1 VTPGSVSALHGWVR
15 ASLGRQ
21 RLPYLLL
28 DSAQAENSHLTLQR
42 WKVPYASLFE
52 ETHEA
57 SLPEIAPLLISL
69 SGLAPAM
76 LEKVCDWAEKLG
88 YGAPCLSWMESPWPL
103 PELARHLRQF
113 HAVGL
118 SDEQQMMLRWYDTRI
133 LPVWLA
139 CLEPLQRE
147 QFVAGLLSLQYINRF
162 GDVAVLLD
170 VDTAGAAPDVALMGS
185 PLIHLDDAQYGMLV
199 DAGDADTLIS
209 HLRRVIT
216 DETNDTPPRLLYEFV
231 ARYQQRALAAG
242 IDDLDR
248 QTQYLLLALY
258 TSGAGIEHPDFIAL
272 MQDPPTSIESFYEAM
287 QALSDDVWEAG
298 PPLWG
303 IQLEA

>member
-1 VTPGSVSALHGWVR
+1 MRPDSVSALHHWAR
-15 ASLGRQ
+15 ASLARQ
-21 RLPYLLL
+21 RSPYLLL
-28 DSAQAENSHLTLQR
+28 DSAQAENSHLALQR
-42 WKVPYASLFE
+42 WQVPYASLFDG
-52 ETHEA
+52 THEA
-57 SLPEIAPLLISL
+57 SLPEIAPLLICL

-103 PELARHLRQF
+103 AQLAQHLRQF

-118 SDEQQMMLRWYDTRI
+118 SDRQQMMLRWYDTRI

-139 CLEPLQRE
+139 CLAPLQRE
-147 QFVAGLLSLQYINRF
+147 QFVAGLLSLRYINRF

-170 VDTAGAAPDVALMGS
+170 VDTAAAAPHDAPVEL

-199 DAGDADTLIS
+199 DAGDVDTLIS

-272 MQDPPTSIESFYEAM
+272 MQDPPPTIESFYEAM

-303 IQLEA
+303 VQLEA

>member
-1 VTPGSVSALHGWVR
+1 VKLAQMP
-15 ASLGRQ
+15 RQ
-21 RLPYLLL
+21 L
-28 DSAQAENSHLTLQR
+28 
-42 WKVPYASLFE
+42 
-52 ETHEA
+52 
-57 SLPEIAPLLISL
+57 
-69 SGLAPAM
+69 
-76 LEKVCDWAEKLG
+76 
-88 YGAPCLSWMESPWPL
+88 
-103 PELARHLRQF
+103 

-118 SDEQQMMLRWYDTRI
+118 TDRQQMMLRWYDTRI

-139 CLEPLQRE
+139 CLAPLQRE
-147 QFVAGLLSLQYINRF
+147 QFVAGLLSLRYINRF

-170 VDTAGAAPDVALMGS
+170 VDTAAAAPDDAGMAS

-199 DAGDADTLIS
+199 DAGDVDTLIS

-216 DETNDTPPRLLYEFV
+216 DETNDTPSRLLYEFV

-242 IDDLDR
+242 LDDLDR

-272 MQDPPTSIESFYEAM
+272 MQSPPPTIESFYEAM

-303 IQLEA
+303 VQLEA